1 MNDVDMP
8 RTSEGIGR
16 KGAPPIGDRLSR
28 DAVIR
33 RATRLIEEEGFPAF
47 SLRRLAI
54 DLDVQ
59 PAALYN
65 HVKDR
70 DELLDA
76 VAGGFIEQFEPMR
89 SDLSWQGA
97 IWKVAMSA
105 RGHLLSHPHLTD
117 LLLARPAAV
126 PATTDFIEGFIEVLE
141 RSGFDPAIAHAT
153 MHAVLTALL
162 GTALQ
167 ERTWAVDRTEEFE
180 FLIDL
185 IVQGVETKGTP
196 SGRPRPGPS
205 SDASAS
211 SRPL

>member
-1 MNDVDMP
+1 MNDVNISNTTE
-8 RTSEGIGR
+8 TSGR
-16 KGAPPIGDRLSR
+16 RGAPPIGDRLSR
-28 DAVIR
+28 VVVIR
-33 RATRLIEEEGFPAF
+33 RATRLIEEEGFDAF

-70 DELLDA
+70 DELLGA
-76 VAGGFIEQFEPMR
+76 VADGLIEQFEPMR

-105 RGHLLSHPHLTD
+105 RGHLLSHPQLTD
-117 LLLARPAAV
+117 LLLARPAAA
-126 PATTDFIEGFIEVLE
+126 PATRDFIEGFTGVLE

-167 ERTWAVDRTEEFE
+167 ERTWGVDRTEEFE

-196 SGRPRPGPS
+196 IT
-205 SDASAS
+205 D
-211 SRPL
+211 